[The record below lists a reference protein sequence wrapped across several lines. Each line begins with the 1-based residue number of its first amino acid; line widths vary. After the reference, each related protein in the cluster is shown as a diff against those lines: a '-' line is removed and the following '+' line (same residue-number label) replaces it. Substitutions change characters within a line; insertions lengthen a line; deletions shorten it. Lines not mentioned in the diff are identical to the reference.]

1 MTQEF
6 VDLKNNIGKIKQK
19 EPQKVAKLNQEI
31 EAKEKEMIDVSVN
44 LKREKFI
51 QELTEMKKLGKGQVL
66 EDKKIKEWKDEIA

>member
-44 LKREKFI
+44 LKRE
-51 QELTEMKKLGKGQVL
+51 
-66 EDKKIKEWKDEIA
+66 